1 MNSVSVLCKRLNKYL
16 LGQLSGQRTQ
26 FSAQQDKA
34 PGMLLSVL
42 IACSVGGEGPA
53 APGSPAAEEVAA
65 VEKIQAQAA
74 EIKELAGDLEGLTD
88 TARRAE
94 EGEARDTVIEQM
106 RILMADIDTKN
117 AALQADVA
125 ALEARLHAS
134 AGDQTLSAPP
144 TEE

>member
-1 MNSVSVLCKRLNKYL
+1 
-16 LGQLSGQRTQ
+16 
-26 FSAQQDKA
+26 
-34 PGMLLSVL
+34 MLLSVL

-88 TARRAE
+88 TARRAG

-134 AGDQTLSAPP
+134 AGDPTLSAPP